1 MIQNLVAIDFSINSP
16 AISIYNIKDEKYSFI
31 SFGNAKTF
39 LNKKD
44 ISLSAYSGYV
54 DLQNVI
60 EVVRYERSKQI
71 DDYVI
76 DQRNKTVDAI
86 NLSKIVTTYLPPDSL
101 VAIEG
106 FSFASQS
113 RSFIDTIL
121 FNAILRAEI
130 IKLFSNII
138 VFSPSEIKRFA
149 TGSGTANKI
158 SMFNSF
164 LNIENDLIKQT
175 PFYNYCNT
183 NQNKLIKKDELK
195 KPFDDICDSI
205 WILELLKNRFEN
217 NLIF

>member
-16 AISIYNIKDEKYSFI
+16 AISIYNIESKKYSFI

-39 LNKKD
+39 LNKKGKP
-44 ISLSAYSGYV
+44 LSTYSGYV
-54 DLQNVI
+54 DLQEVI
-60 EVVRYERSKQI
+60 EVVQYERSKQI
-71 DDYVI
+71 DVYVI

-86 NLSKIVTTYLPPDSL
+86 QLSKIVTTYLPPDSL

-121 FNAILRAEI
+121 FNAILRADI
-130 IKLFSNII
+130 IKLFSNIV

-149 TGSGTANKI
+149 TSNGNANKI
-158 SMFNSF
+158 SMFKSF
-164 LNIENDLIKQT
+164 LNIENDFIKQT
-175 PFYNYCNT
+175 PFYKYCNN
-183 NQNKLIKKDELK
+183 NQNKLINKDELK
-195 KPFDDICDSI
+195 KPFDDVCDSI